1 MNQQEIFT
9 YIQKQ
14 YPTHPDLVDGQAET
28 DGETGADRQGQTDRQ
43 QTVRQKKK
51 IDNSDHTFHND
62 DSGSRELTG
71 KMGETT

>member
-9 YIQKQ
+9 YI
-14 YPTHPDLVDGQAET
+14 
-28 DGETGADRQGQTDRQ
+28 
-43 QTVRQKKK
+43 QKKK

-62 DSGSRELTG
+62 NSGLRELTG